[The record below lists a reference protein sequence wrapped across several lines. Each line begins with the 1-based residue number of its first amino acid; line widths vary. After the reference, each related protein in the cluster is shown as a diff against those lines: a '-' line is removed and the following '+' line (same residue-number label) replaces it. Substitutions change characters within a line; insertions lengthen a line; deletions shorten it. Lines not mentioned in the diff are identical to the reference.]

1 MNVLEVSPL
10 KTLIFNLHYFKLR
23 GLKFPV
29 LVFNNFKLKKC
40 SGVVELS
47 DWSFGAVRL
56 GQQIVGIIDC
66 KTEKGIWCMEGRKV
80 TFEGKAKIG
89 SACRIISNS
98 NGNIIFGDGVNITGR
113 TSVISDNKIS
123 IGAKSLISWDCLLMD
138 TDFHKVVDENE
149 SVNERKN
156 IVLDE
161 HVWIGCRATIL
172 GGTQIPENSVVAAG
186 SVLTKAFSEKG
197 LLLGANNKVLKTDIF
212 WKM

>member
-1 MNVLEVSPL
+1 MELWNCQIGALGLYALDNKLLVS
-10 KTLIFNLHYFKLR
+10 LIAR
-23 GLKFPV
+23 P
-29 LVFNNFKLKKC
+29 KK
-40 SGVVELS
+40 E
-47 DWSFGAVRL
+47 FGAWR
-56 GQQIVGIIDC
+56 GG
-66 KTEKGIWCMEGRKV
+66 EV

-89 SACRIISNS
+89 SACRIICNS

-123 IGAKSLISWDCLLMD
+123 IGAKSLISGDCLLMD
-138 TDFHKVVDENE
+138 TDFHKVVDKNE

>member
-1 MNVLEVSPL
+1 M
-10 KTLIFNLHYFKLR
+10 
-23 GLKFPV
+23 
-29 LVFNNFKLKKC
+29 FNNFKLKKC

-47 DWSFGAVRL
+47 DWNFGAVQL

-66 KTEKGIWCMEGRKV
+66 KTEKGIWCMGEKI
-80 TFEGKAKIG
+80 TFEGKTKTG
-89 SACRIISNS
+89 SARRNICNPK
-98 NGNIIFGDGVNITGR
+98 GNIIFGDEVNITGR
-113 TSVISDNKIS
+113 TSIISGNKIS

-149 SVNERKN
+149 SVNKRKN

-161 HVWIGCRATIL
+161 HVWIGCRVTIV